1 MNSSV
6 QSSVISAL
14 SGRSTASDYNKIISL
29 LNQELLQPD
38 LPLPTLIFLVKA
50 GVYLNLLQNPQ
61 VSRHPLFI
69 RQVRELTRGQSS
81 ATSTIDSIPDQ
92 ATVDF
97 ELLSL
102 ATILQN
108 LVEGVDTD
116 GPFDMML
123 KESTKVLMSAD
134 MSLIEARLMV
144 EAQTYL
150 SLVRDVKLR
159 ALLGNEVMG
168 LVEEIVGEF
177 VGMGEERV
185 MALDKMIEAYSMDA
199 YLLPYH
205 L

>member
-1 MNSSV
+1 
-6 QSSVISAL
+6 
-14 SGRSTASDYNKIISL
+14 
-29 LNQELLQPD
+29 
-38 LPLPTLIFLVKA
+38 
-50 GVYLNLLQNPQ
+50 
-61 VSRHPLFI
+61 
-69 RQVRELTRGQSS
+69 
-81 ATSTIDSIPDQ
+81 
-92 ATVDF
+92 
-97 ELLSL
+97 
-102 ATILQN
+102 
-108 LVEGVDTD
+108 
-116 GPFDMML
+116 MML